1 MMKLCKEREV
11 TEGKTGWNRVD
22 ESRMKAESVTS
33 CCRTCSFYCFEPK
46 RDLINMYDFILHMC
60 VFALVKSAMFTL
72 LLTKTSHYQMWR
84 VVRIGRRGA
93 GRASTYYRPWDQSH
107 QCALKKKKSAPLH
120 SREEQYAV
128 MMLTQVWSMCTF
140 PPQSACPE
148 REVCVCGCFIL
159 RRSVHNK
166 QSDRGL
172 QRELKYTKAL
182 RKCLNNVA

>member
-1 MMKLCKEREV
+1 MRAEWRQRAWPHAVEPAVSTVLSLREISSICMTSSCTCV
-11 TEGKTGWNRVD
+11 YLPSW
-22 ESRMKAESVTS
+22 KAQ
-33 CCRTCSFYCFEPK
+33 CLLSFWPK
-46 RDLINMYDFILHMC
+46 RLITKCDEWWGSEDEGRGGRLHTIDLGIK
-60 VFALVKSAMFTL
+60 A
-72 LLTKTSHYQMWR
+72 TSVH
-84 VVRIGRRGA
+84 
-93 GRASTYYRPWDQSH
+93 
-107 QCALKKKKSAPLH
+107 LKKKKSAPLH

>member
-1 MMKLCKEREV
+1 MMICK
-11 TEGKTGWNRVD
+11 KTGATQEKMGWD
-22 ESRMKAESVTS
+22 KGDDSWLKTGSMTS
-33 CCRTCSFYCFEPK
+33 CWRTCSLYCL
-46 RDLINMYDFILHMC
+46 RLRGISLICMC
-60 VFALVKSAMFTL
+60 TSCTCVCLCLCKAVFTL
-72 LLTKTSHYQMWR
+72 PLTKTSHYQMWR
-84 VVRIGRRGA
+84 GGEDGKRRG
-93 GRASTYYRPWDQSH
+93 STYYRPWDQSH
-107 QCALKKKKSAPLH
+107 QRVLKKKEKKSALLH
-120 SREEQYAV
+120 SRDEQYAV

-140 PPQSACPE
+140 PPQSACLE

>member
-33 CCRTCSFYCFEPK
+33 CCRTCGFYCFEPK

-107 QCALKKKKSAPLH
+107 QCALKKKKISSTPLQRGAVRSNDVDSSLIH
-120 SREEQYAV
+120 VYISSSVGVPRE
-128 MMLTQVWSMCTF
+128 
-140 PPQSACPE
+140 
-148 REVCVCGCFIL
+148 
-159 RRSVHNK
+159 
-166 QSDRGL
+166 RGL
-172 QRELKYTKAL
+172 RVWMFHFEKECA
-182 RKCLNNVA
+182 